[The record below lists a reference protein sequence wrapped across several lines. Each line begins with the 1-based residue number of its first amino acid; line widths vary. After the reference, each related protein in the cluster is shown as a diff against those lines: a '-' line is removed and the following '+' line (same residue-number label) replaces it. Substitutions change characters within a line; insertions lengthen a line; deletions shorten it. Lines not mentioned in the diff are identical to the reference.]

1 MAVYVDNFYITGG
14 GNFGRMKMSHMMADT
29 SAELMEMALKIGMKA
44 EWIQYPG
51 ESTEHFDVSISR
63 RKEAIKNGAIEVP
76 MRKLATWSVRGR
88 VKPLDEYNDNG
99 TEKTDSL

>member
-1 MAVYVDNFYITGG
+1 MAVYVDNFYVTGG

-29 SAELMEMALKIGMKA
+29 TKELMEMALKIGMKP
-44 EWIQYPG
+44 EWIQHFG

-76 MRKLATWSVRGR
+76 MRKLAAWSVRGR
-88 VKPLDEYNDNG
+88 VKPLDDYNDNG
-99 TEKTDSL
+99 TEKQ